1 MIINTI
7 VIVDDEA
14 EIREALS
21 RHFRFLGYT
30 VKTAASGDEVLTI
43 LAGEKADV
51 LISDIRMPGMS
62 GVELLKTV
70 KHEYP
75 MTHVIMITGYVT
87 QDSVLSCMRHGADT
101 CIFKPWPDLIE
112 IETAVTNAVSSI
124 RTWKQKMRQLY
135 DMKPT
140 ERKPDA

>member
-1 MIINTI
+1 MTSTII
-7 VIVDDEA
+7 IVDDEA

-30 VKTAASGDEVLTI
+30 VKTAGGGEEALSI
-43 LAGEKADV
+43 LAAEKADV

-62 GVELLKTV
+62 GEALLKAA
-70 KHEYP
+70 KREYP
-75 MTHVIMITGYVT
+75 MLHIIMMTGYVN
-87 QDSVLSCMRHGADT
+87 QESVLSCMRHGADT
-101 CIFKPWPDLIE
+101 CIFKPWPDLVE
-112 IETAVTNAVSSI
+112 IEAAVTNAVTSI
-124 RTWKQKMRQLY
+124 RTWKQKLRQLY